1 MRYGL
6 IIIVSLTAGFVL
18 GWLGRGSTT
27 PQLVAASPSTP
38 VFTENIVPV
47 AAVTVDSKQAMS
59 PFARQLQQ
67 VREMLAARRFEA
79 AYAELLDAANLA
91 VALSEQAE
99 HARLLAELVDLF
111 TRELILLRQPQR
123 LDEFYEQ
130 LTFDYPQNAEYQF
143 KLGKLRVQMGN
154 DQAALPPLAQVSNHA
169 RFGAEAREIMAQ
181 IERNEA
187 RLAFA
192 EVPLRGSGGQFI
204 VEARIDD
211 GEVVQLL
218 VDTGAAMTAIDQRVL
233 QRAGYDLNTEQQY
246 FSTANGV
253 VQAPVISIGSLS
265 LGEAQVS
272 HLAVGAL
279 HLNLADNVVGLLGM
293 NFLRHYE
300 FRIDQGRGVLVLDQR

>member
-1 MRYGL
+1 MRYAL
-6 IIIVSLTAGFVL
+6 IISLSLAAGFAF
-18 GWLGRGSTT
+18 GWLSRGITG
-27 PQLVAASPSTP
+27 PQPVVQVLVEPDSAET
-38 VFTENIVPV
+38 VVPV
-47 AAVTVDSKQAMS
+47 AAVTLDAGQTQSS
-59 PFARQLQQ
+59 FAERLRQ

-79 AYAELLDAANLA
+79 AYDELLILANSA
-91 VALSEQAE
+91 VALPDQAA

-130 LTFDYPQNAEYQF
+130 LTFDYPQSAEYQF

-253 VQAPVISIGSLS
+253 VQAPVLNIGSLS
-265 LGEAQVS
+265 LGEAAVS
-272 HLAVGAL
+272 DLAVGAL
-279 HLNLADNVVGLLGM
+279 QLNLAGDVVGLLGM